1 MGIWNHLLPFVTV
14 MKEGSFTRAARKLR
28 VTPGALS
35 QSVAQLE
42 KKLGVLLFH
51 RTTRQLHATNEA
63 QTLFDSVG
71 SLVSELDDRLGV
83 LDYGGAEPSGLIRI
97 AISSAFGRKRI
108 VPLLASFLE
117 RYPKVSI
124 EITFDSQSESLA
136 QVGVDLAIRHGAR
149 HAGYIARALCRMQL
163 VLVASPAYIA
173 RRGLPL
179 SVEDLDKHE
188 QISARMPDGG
198 TIKWKWRTEVGEGL
212 EQPGC
217 KLHNIGSAA
226 PKVVVAG
233 HSDAVREIALAG
245 MGIAAILADYV
256 DDDLASGSLVRIL
269 PDLELQFP
277 QPDDATIFLQYP
289 ERAYQPARVRALIDH
304 LTERFG

>member
-63 QTLFDSVG
+63 RTLFDSVG

-83 LDYGGAEPSGLIRI
+83 LDYGGAGPSGLIRI

-226 PKVVVAG
+226 PKVVVA
-233 HSDAVREIALAG
+233 
-245 MGIAAILADYV
+245 
-256 DDDLASGSLVRIL
+256 
-269 PDLELQFP
+269 
-277 QPDDATIFLQYP
+277 
-289 ERAYQPARVRALIDH
+289 
-304 LTERFG
+304 